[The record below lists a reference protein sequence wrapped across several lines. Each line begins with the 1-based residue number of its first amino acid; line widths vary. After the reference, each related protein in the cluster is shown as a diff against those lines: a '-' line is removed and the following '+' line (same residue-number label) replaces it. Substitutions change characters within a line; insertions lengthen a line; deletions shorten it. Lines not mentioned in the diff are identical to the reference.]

1 VSAAAPAAS
10 LPFAVTAPVV
20 PEWDALG
27 GSTGVLGLPTSP
39 QITGQLR
46 GGGFQNFQGGAISWS
61 PATGVHATYGDIRQ
75 EWRQNGFEF
84 GVLGYPTSEVT
95 DLSTGGRY
103 QNYEGGAVVSSS
115 AGAFLSVAPI
125 RTAWGQNGYEN
136 GPLGYPTSGIVGI
149 RDGGTFQNYQGGAV
163 IVWRGIGFASL
174 GSSREVWL
182 ALGYENGVLGYPTS
196 AFVGIR
202 DGGTFQNYE
211 GGAIVSSS
219 AGAFASYGALR
230 MIWGARGYENG
241 VLGYPTSKPSYSDPS
256 NGEQAFEGGTIR
268 VINGSSSIL
277 YKAGNEPAWYATT
290 HGVSATEL
298 FASYRI
304 GCPVTPSQLVRLTFP
319 YWDLNGGIGEGNVV
333 VASNQAAPIARALAQ
348 AYESVFPLGK
358 AVPVEV
364 YGGSDPASMQDNN
377 TSAFNCRTV
386 TGNPRQISQHSYGNA
401 IDVNPAENPYV
412 IGSSVYPT
420 GSTGYLNRAVVR
432 PGMIE
437 PGDAIAGTM
446 ANLGWYW
453 GARWADPDYQ
463 HFSSNGG

>member
-1 VSAAAPAAS
+1 MSAAAPEAS
-10 LPFAVTAPVV
+10 LPFAVTAPVL
-20 PEWDALG
+20 PEWEALG

-39 QITGQLR
+39 LITGQLR
-46 GGGFQNFQGGAISWS
+46 GGGFEDFQGGAISWS

-75 EWRQNGFEF
+75 VWRQNGFEF
-84 GVLGYPTSEVT
+84 GVLGYPTS
-95 DLSTGGRY
+95 
-103 QNYEGGAVVSSS
+103 
-115 AGAFLSVAPI
+115 
-125 RTAWGQNGYEN
+125 
-136 GPLGYPTSGIVGI
+136 
-149 RDGGTFQNYQGGAV
+149 
-163 IVWRGIGFASL
+163 
-174 GSSREVWL
+174 
-182 ALGYENGVLGYPTS
+182 AL
-196 AFVGIR
+196 VGIR

-211 GGAIVSSS
+211 GGAILSSS

-277 YKAGNEPAWYATT
+277 YKAGNKPAWYATT

-386 TGNPRQISQHSYGNA
+386 TGNPRRISQHSYGNA